1 MVAVPAAALGALSGF
16 GVIAGAWLAKEKS
29 VVALLLVLIALSI
42 SLSGVLTRVDHLI
55 FDVGQRLNSRS
66 AAEGIAI
73 VAVDEASLERIGRW
87 PWSRDVHARLLNT
100 LCAARPAVIGFD
112 IAFSERSA
120 EPAADA
126 ALAQAM
132 ANCGNVVLPLVIET
146 PGAGG
151 QLLESPPISELAS
164 VAAGLG
170 RVGVRLDEDGIARAV
185 DLREGV
191 GSASW
196 PLLAEELLRVA
207 DSITKPV
214 PGNAWQEGG
223 FGLKREDSR
232 RLEFAGPPGTLP
244 RISYAQLLEGNV
256 PPATFAGKTVLI
268 GATAVGLGDF
278 LPTPVSAQAQPMSGV
293 EVQANV
299 WLSMR
304 DKRLIT
310 LVPAWA
316 SALLCT
322 VLSVVPL
329 FWLPR
334 LMPLPGLLLSTLWIL
349 MLGLIGGLLPG
360 WSQLWFAPSGALVAG
375 LAAFPLWSWRR
386 LEAARRH
393 LDQELR
399 QLGADGL
406 GTKPPVA
413 MRRLGFE
420 QRIAWVQAAQR
431 RMQHLETQRNEAL
444 AFISH
449 DLRSPLASAVQR
461 LEIDPV
467 CNAAQLLPPLRRA
480 QAMAQDFLQ
489 LARAEALDS
498 RQMKVL
504 DLGAV
509 LHQATDELYAQAQQR
524 GQHIVRMLPDESV
537 WVRGDFDALERCAIN
552 LLQNALTYG
561 PEGVPIAIGLE
572 PQPGGIRFWVENEGD
587 ELGEDQISRLF
598 QRFSRGPGGAS
609 NPASSGLG
617 LYYVRTVAEKHGGRA
632 GLECHCGKIRFW
644 VVLPDGND
652 ARLGCPA

>member
-1 MVAVPAAALGALSGF
+1 M
-16 GVIAGAWLAKEKS
+16 IAGAWLVKGKGVEKG
-29 VVALLLVLIALSI
+29 VVALLLVLISLSI
-42 SLSGVLTRVDHLI
+42 SLSGVLIRVDHLV
-55 FDVGQRLNSRS
+55 FDVGQRLSRRP
-66 AAEGIAI
+66 APEGIVI

-87 PWSRDVHARLLNT
+87 PWSREVHARLLNT

-112 IAFSERSA
+112 IAFSERGA

-132 ANCGNVVLPLVIET
+132 AKCGNVVLPLVIES
-146 PGAGG
+146 PAEGG
-151 QLLESPPISELAS
+151 QLLESPPIAELTT

-207 DSITKPV
+207 RQSPKSV
-214 PGNAWQEGG
+214 PENARQEGG
-223 FGLKREDSR
+223 FGLEREDSR

-244 RISYAQLLEGNV
+244 RISYAQVLEGKV
-256 PPATFAGKTVLI
+256 PPATFAGKTVLL

-293 EVQANV
+293 EVQGNV
-299 WLSMR
+299 WLSLR
-304 DKRLIT
+304 DRHLIT
-310 LVPAWA
+310 LVPAWG
-316 SALLCT
+316 SALLCA
-322 VLSVVPL
+322 VLSVLPL
-329 FWLPR
+329 LWLPR

-349 MLGLIGGLLPG
+349 MLGVVGGLLPG
-360 WSQLWFAPSGALVAG
+360 WFQLWFAPSGALVAG
-375 LAAFPLWSWRR
+375 VSAFPLSSWRR

-399 QLGADGL
+399 QLGAGGL
-406 GTKPPVA
+406 EMDSPSA

-420 QRIAWVQAAQR
+420 QRIAWVQAAQQ

-461 LEIDPV
+461 LESDPV
-467 CNAAQLLPPLRRA
+467 CDSAQLLPSLRRA

-489 LARAEALDS
+489 LARAEALHL

-504 DLGAV
+504 DLGSV
-509 LHQATDELYAQAQQR
+509 LHQAADEIYAQAQQR
-524 GQHIVRMLPDESV
+524 GQGIVRLLPDEPL
-537 WVRGDFDALERCAIN
+537 WVRGDFDALQRCAIN
-552 LLQNALTYG
+552 LLQNALTYA
-561 PEGVPIAIGLE
+561 PENTLISIGLE
-572 PQPGGIRFWVENEGD
+572 LHPGGIRFCVENEGD
-587 ELGEDQISRLF
+587 ELGEEQISRFF
-598 QRFSRGPGGAS
+598 QRFSRGEDGAN

-617 LYYVRTVAEKHGGRA
+617 LYYVRTVAEKHGGTV
-632 GLECHCGKIRFW
+632 GVDCEDGKIRFW
-644 VVLPDGND
+644 VKLPCADDVMSGYP
-652 ARLGCPA
+652 G